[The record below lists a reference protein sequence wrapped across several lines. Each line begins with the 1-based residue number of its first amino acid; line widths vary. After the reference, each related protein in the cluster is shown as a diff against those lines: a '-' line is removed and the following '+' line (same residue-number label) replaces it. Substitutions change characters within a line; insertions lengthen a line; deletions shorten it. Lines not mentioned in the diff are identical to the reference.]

1 MIAGAPLRNEDL
13 RGYETHSQSELV
25 VHEDGTCVVDGVPT
39 DFVSMLRDKVR
50 PHSSALS
57 IVNALRISG
66 VSWPRIH
73 SWSVM
78 FRAPCSRLNLLAHPR
93 NHDSGLPLFSPMLL
107 G

>member
-50 PHSSALS
+50 PRPSLP
-57 IVNALRISG
+57 IVNELRILG
-66 VSWPRIH
+66 VSWPRIQ
-73 SWSVM
+73 SWIGNVPCPA
-78 FRAPCSRLNLLAHPR
+78 RAVRTC
-93 NHDSGLPLFSPMLL
+93 
-107 G
+107 

>member
-50 PHSSALS
+50 PRPSLPIVNTPRILCLLFSNHSS
-57 IVNALRISG
+57 
-66 VSWPRIH
+66 
-73 SWSVM
+73 
-78 FRAPCSRLNLLAHPR
+78 
-93 NHDSGLPLFSPMLL
+93 
-107 G
+107 